1 MTIASMTGFARS
13 EGHDDQYSW
22 AWEVRSVNGKG
33 LDMRLRMPPGWER
46 LDPKVRHAIQSY
58 FKRGSLNIG
67 LTLRSSENQS
77 SMRVNNELLDQLTTL
92 CRKMGDTPKI
102 DQLLAVRGVV
112 EQSDDRDDA
121 VSDEA
126 RVNAI
131 LSCLDHTLKALH
143 AARLEEGAQTAQI
156 LNERLDEIEAL
167 VNEAEKLAVTQPEAL
182 KNRIKNQVALL
193 LEASPALPEEKLA
206 QEAALLAVKADVRE
220 ELDRLK
226 GHVQAARSHLGKGGA
241 IGRKLEFLC
250 QEFNREANTLCSKSA
265 DLELTRIGLAL
276 KSSIDQLREQIAN
289 IE

>member
-46 LDPKVRHAIQSY
+46 LDPKVRHAVQAV
-58 FKRGSLNIG
+58 FRRGSLNIA
-67 LTLRSSENQS
+67 LNLRSSEQTS
-77 SMRVNNELLDQLTTL
+77 SMRVNKDLLDELAAL
-92 CRKMGDTPKI
+92 CRKMGDTPKF

-112 EQSDDRDDA
+112 EQSDERDDA
-121 VSDEA
+121 VNDEKRIA
-126 RVNAI
+126 AI

-143 AARLEEGAQTAQI
+143 EARLAEGVQTAKV
-156 LNERLDEIEAL
+156 LNERLDEIENL
-167 VNEAEKLAVTQPEAL
+167 VDEAEKLAVTQPEAL
-182 KNRIKNQVALL
+182 KQRIRDQVKLL

-226 GHVQAARSHLGKGGA
+226 GHVEAARGHLAKGGA
-241 IGRKLEFLC
+241 IGRKLDFLC
-250 QEFNREANTLCSKSA
+250 QEFNREANTLCSKSS

-276 KSSIDQLREQIAN
+276 KTSIDQLREQIAN